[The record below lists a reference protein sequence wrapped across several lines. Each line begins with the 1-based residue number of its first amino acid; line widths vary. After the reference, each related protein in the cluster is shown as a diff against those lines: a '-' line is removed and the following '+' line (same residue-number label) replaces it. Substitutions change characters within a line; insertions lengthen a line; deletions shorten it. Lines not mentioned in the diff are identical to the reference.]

1 MNQNIT
7 KKLIEVTLPLV
18 FLTEQLCSR
27 KKEQKV
33 VSQSWIYIIARNNG
47 QSLYLKEL
55 AVVLIP
61 VLCPHCASDQVVKR
75 GKTEN
80 GKQRYLCQNKA
91 CATKTFILDYSYP
104 SDRLQKRFLDAFW
117 SFKHVSFAQEVYD
130 GFRMDVGCL
139 P

>member
-1 MNQNIT
+1 MAF
-7 KKLIEVTLPLV
+7 

-80 GKQRYLCQNKA
+80 GKQRYRCQNKA

-104 SDRLQKRFLDAFW
+104 SDRCR
-117 SFKHVSFAQEVYD
+117 SVSWMRS
-130 GFRMDVGCL
+130 GL
-139 P
+139 LST